1 MERTFPHAPLVYSP
15 HPSLGLIS
23 SDSFPSTASGTL
35 NHNMEKAPIPE
46 PLPGLNS
53 LISLPARDSVRGS
66 VKFVFRC
73 E

>member
-1 MERTFPHAPLVYSP
+1 MERTFPHAPLVYNP
-15 HPSLGLIS
+15 RPSLGLMP
-23 SDSFPSTASGTL
+23 SDSFPSTALGIL

-53 LISLPARDSVRGS
+53 LISLPTWNPVRGS
-66 VKFVFRC
+66 VAFVSRC